1 MFAKG
6 NKCAIISPM
15 KLAHLFEP
23 LLADY
28 KTVLTSFKVEQ
39 DIINDLSNRD
49 MYDILAVISRN
60 RAYDD
65 TYPAFAN
72 GSQTRILPYD
82 GREYCWY
89 YVGDAN
95 DTHLQTLL
103 NKIKK
108 ALAV

>member
-1 MFAKG
+1 VFAKG
-6 NKCAIISPM
+6 NKTAIISPM

-23 LLADY
+23 LLVDY
-28 KTVLTSFKVEQ
+28 KTVLAAFKAEQ
-39 DIINDLSNRD
+39 ERINNLSNRD

-72 GSQTRILPYD
+72 DSSARILPYD
-82 GREYCWY
+82 GRDYCWY
-89 YVGDAN
+89 YEGGAD

-108 ALAV
+108 ALAK